1 MDAVAF
7 SLAKAHELGM
17 RPANARLR
25 VWSYVIDYA
34 VSLAALL
41 PAGIGYLIYLVTKQ
55 YSVVP
60 LVLSGTSA
68 LLLVVYLIVLLS
80 LNSRKGSSPGK
91 AAMRLRAVRLADFAA
106 PGFPR
111 VFGAA
116 LVFLASH
123 LVPVFGPVLLLLS
136 CLFDRQHRRGWL
148 DKLTGSYVLDLRSGI
163 DSTNERVLARAE
175 YLLTRPDRD
184 NSEHLPKLGTLT
196 HGASVEEAAL
206 PPRPRSSAGIVGARN
221 SDWHAAA
228 GGGTQ
233 VVRRAALAFDD
244 GSYVPVPETGLIG
257 RAPVAESADPHTF
270 LIPLKDPERLLSK
283 THLSFGSDGADVW
296 IMDLGSSNGTQV
308 TPASGRPHNVPA
320 HTRALLN
327 DGDIVQ
333 VGSRTFRI
341 TFQETEK

>member
-17 RPANARLR
+17 RPAEARLR
-25 VWSYVIDYA
+25 FWSYLIDYSVSFA
-34 VSLAALL
+34 VLL
-41 PAGIGYLIYLVTKQ
+41 PAGIGYVFYLVTKQ

-60 LVLSGTSA
+60 MVLTGASG

-91 AAMRLRAVRLADFAA
+91 AAMRLRAVRLADFSA

-111 VFGAA
+111 VLGLAV
-116 LVFLASH
+116 VFLGSH
-123 LVPVFGPVLLLLS
+123 LIPLIGPLLLLFS

-148 DKLTGSYVLDLRSGI
+148 DRLAGSYVLDLRSGI
-163 DSTNERVLARAE
+163 DPTNERVLARAE

-184 NSEHLPKLGTLT
+184 ISEHLPGLGTVV
-196 HGASVEEAAL
+196 HGAPAEEAVL
-206 PPRPRSSAGIVGARN
+206 SPRPRSSAGIVGAQN

-228 GGGTQ
+228 AGGRR

-257 RAPVAESADPHTF
+257 RAPVADAGSSNAL

-308 TPASGRPHNVPA
+308 TTANGRPHNVPA
-320 HTRALLN
+320 KTRALLN

-333 VGSRTFRI
+333 IGSRTFRI

>member
-1 MDAVAF
+1 MDAVAS

-17 RPANARLR
+17 RPAEARLR
-25 VWSYVIDYA
+25 FWSYVIDYS
-34 VSLAALL
+34 VSLAVLL
-41 PAGIGYLIYLVTKQ
+41 PAGIGYLIYVVTKQ

-60 LVLSGTSA
+60 LVLTGASG

-91 AAMRLRAVRLADFAA
+91 AAMRLRSVRLSDFAA

-111 VFGAA
+111 VLGLA
-116 LVFLASH
+116 LVFLGSH
-123 LVPVFGPVLLLLS
+123 LIPVIGPLLLLVS
-136 CLFDRQHRRGWL
+136 CLFDRRHRRGWL
-148 DKLTGSYVLDLRSGI
+148 DKLAGSYVLDLRSGI
-163 DSTNERVLARAE
+163 DPANERILARAE

-184 NSEHLPKLGTLT
+184 NSEHLPELGTVA
-196 HGASVEEAAL
+196 HGAQAEEAVL
-206 PPRPRSSAGIVGARN
+206 SPRPRSSAGIVGALN

-228 GGGTQ
+228 GGTR

-244 GSYVPVPETGLIG
+244 GSYVPVPDSGLIG
-257 RAPVAESADPHTF
+257 RAPVADAGPSNAL

-308 TPASGRPHNVPA
+308 TTASGRPHNVPA

-333 VGSRTFRI
+333 MGSRTFRI